1 MTGEL
6 FIDGREIQTVSVSAD
21 LSSIVTNDSRR
32 DSAARYALNVKQ
44 NPTATFNLTQPLA
57 LSEIDGS
64 KVSVRAEGQLTVNA
78 ITRDVNVDL
87 DAQLVNN
94 TIVVVGSTKVTFSDY
109 DVAVPS
115 ASIVLSVDDH
125 GVIEF
130 QLLFTR
136 E

>member
-1 MTGEL
+1 M
-6 FIDGREIQTVSVSAD
+6 
-21 LSSIVTNDSRR
+21 
-32 DSAARYALNVKQ
+32 
-44 NPTATFNLTQPLA
+44 A